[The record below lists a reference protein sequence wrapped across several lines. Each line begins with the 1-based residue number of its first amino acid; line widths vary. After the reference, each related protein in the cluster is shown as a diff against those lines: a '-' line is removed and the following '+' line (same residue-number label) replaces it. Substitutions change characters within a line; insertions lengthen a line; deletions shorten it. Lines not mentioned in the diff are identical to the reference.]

1 MLSSRPATHMALEAG
16 LHPFL
21 STPVSIPGCTFTEA
35 CLLSS
40 RKDWPSSEQC
50 IHQALLE
57 APARCLTYTK
67 SYLLLS
73 EGLSEAGILM
83 SPIVEIR
90 KLRLRAVKR
99 LVWLVHHQ
107 EVAGSAF
114 EPSVKPG
121 S

>member
-1 MLSSRPATHMALEAG
+1 MLPNGPATHMALESG
-16 LHPFL
+16 PHPFL
-21 STPVSIPGCTFTEA
+21 PSPLPIPGCTFTEA
-35 CLLSS
+35 CLFSS
-40 RKDWPSSEQC
+40 IKDWPSSEQC

-57 APARCLTYTK
+57 ARCLTDTK

-83 SPIVEIR
+83 SPIVQIK

-99 LVWLVHHQ
+99 LIWLVHHQ
-107 EVAGSAF
+107 EVTGSAF
-114 EPSVKPG
+114 EPAVEPG